1 MKWLSRLLRIIKQP
15 ALSLTD
21 HGGGKRRSGFG
32 GDHNAY
38 FVPVERPVSQQS
50 VSDYTNAVLRP
61 RISNKPRGRRP
72 DAVTAV
78 MRGAY
83 EVRLA
88 NGFTVRA
95 MLSGR
100 MMRHKIR
107 FTALRRQLGGDKP
120 APKELWCER
129 LAVNFNFFVR

>member
-1 MKWLSRLLRIIKQP
+1 M
-15 ALSLTD
+15 
-21 HGGGKRRSGFG
+21 
-32 GDHNAY
+32 
-38 FVPVERPVSQQS
+38 SQQS

-61 RISNKPRGRRP
+61 QNPRTKPARPPLP